1 MDSLQTKTEKL
12 LKYGKIKLSE
22 KGIESAATDIR
33 GVLDDIGNIDG
44 QLILQEK
51 NIAITDNRTAE
62 IIADNGY
69 NGLSKVKVNVNVQ
82 PTLQEK
88 GIIITDN
95 STTEITADSNYDGL
109 AKVNVE
115 VNVQPILQ
123 EKSVAIR
130 ENGTTEIIVDND
142 YDGLARVNIETNVQ
156 PTLQEKNITVTENG
170 ITEVI
175 ADQGYDGLSKINI
188 EANIQDIRLLNT
200 IKGMNSYHI
209 DIPEYHF
216 ELTEDMWDENSTE
229 IYQDK
234 YAFNY
239 NLTKVTIP
247 NNIKKIGRAAFYD
260 CRNMTSIII
269 PSDIT
274 ILVTYVLAYCR
285 NLQIVDFRR
294 VKQVPTV
301 QTNSFLYVPNTCKF
315 IIPDSLYDSWTVATN
330 WADLYAKGYQFIK
343 ESNYPTEG
351 LAYTLNSDSTSY
363 NCSGIGTVTDTNITF
378 AKTYN
383 DLPVT
388 TIKHDAFRDNY
399 NITKIVIPNS
409 ITTLGEHSFYNC
421 FNLKTVKFAKD
432 IQLSLIDKFAFLGS
446 GITSIEIPDSG
457 VEIKGAA
464 FSDCTQ
470 LTNIILPDSVSIVET
485 GIFANCIS
493 LNNIQLPNTMTNI
506 PAYTFKGCSGLTNIT
521 IPSQVTTIGS
531 NAFRNCNSLI
541 KIDCTNVTSVPILE
555 DQYALSSIS
564 STCKIVVPDALY
576 DEWIA
581 TTNWITYASKIVKAS
596 EYTEA

>member
-22 KGIESAATDIR
+22 KGVESAATDIR

-51 NIAITDNRTAE
+51 NIAITDNRMAE
-62 IIADNGY
+62 ITADSGY

-88 GIIITDN
+88 GVIITNN

-115 VNVQPILQ
+115 VKVQPILQ
-123 EKSVAIR
+123 EKSVIIR
-130 ENGTTEIIVDND
+130 ENGTTEVIVDND
-142 YDGLARVNIETNVQ
+142 YDGLARVNIETSVQ
-156 PTLQEKNITVTENG
+156 STLQEKNITITENG
-170 ITEVI
+170 ITEAI
-175 ADQGYDGLSKINI
+175 ADQGYDGLSKVNI

-216 ELTEDMWDENSTE
+216 ELTADMWDENSAE

-247 NNIKKIGRAAFYD
+247 NNIKSIGRAAFYD

-274 ILVTYVLAYCR
+274 TLVTYVLAFCY

-301 QTNSFLYVPNTCKF
+301 QTNSFLYVPYTCKF
-315 IIPDSLYDSWTVATN
+315 IIPDELYDEWKTATN
-330 WADLYAKGYQFIK
+330 WSALYAKGYQFIK
-343 ESNYPTEG
+343 ASEYPTEG
-351 LAYTLNSDSTSY
+351 LAYTLNSDNTLYS
-363 NCSGIGTVTDTNITF
+363 CSGIGTATDTNITI

-388 TIKHDAFRDNY
+388 GVRHDAFRDKK
-399 NITKIVIPNS
+399 ITKVVIPNS
-409 ITTLGEHSFYNC
+409 ITTLGDHSFYGC
-421 FNLKTVKFAKD
+421 LDLTTAKFAENS
-432 IQLSLIDKFAFLGS
+432 QLSIIDKFAFAYS
-446 GITSIEIPDSG
+446 GITNIQIPDSG

-470 LTNIILPDSVSIVET
+470 LTNIVLPDSVSIADTSV
-485 GIFANCIS
+485 FSNCDS
-493 LNNIQLPNTMTNI
+493 LKTIQLPNTLTNI

-521 IPSQVTTIGS
+521 IPAQVTTIGS
-531 NAFRNCNSLI
+531 NAFRNCTSLI
-541 KIDCTNVTSVPILE
+541 KIDCRNVTSVPILE
-555 DQYALSSIS
+555 DIYAIS
-564 STCKIVVPDALY
+564 EIPSTCQIIVPDALY
-576 DEWIA
+576 DEWITA
-581 TTNWITYASKIVKAS
+581 TNWVTYANKIIKAS
-596 EYTEA
+596 EYVEV

>member
-22 KGIESAATDIR
+22 KGVESAATDIR

-51 NIAITDNRTAE
+51 NIAITDNRTTE
-62 IIADNGY
+62 ITADNGY

-88 GIIITDN
+88 GVIITDN

-109 AKVNVE
+109 TKVNVE

-130 ENGTTEIIVDND
+130 ENGTTEVIVDND
-142 YDGLARVNIETNVQ
+142 YDGLARVNIETSVQ

-175 ADQGYDGLSKINI
+175 ADQGYDGLSKVNI
-188 EANIQDIRLLNT
+188 EANIQDIRLLNI
-200 IKGMNSYHI
+200 IKAMNSYKMS
-209 DIPEYHF
+209 DRPF

-229 IYQDK
+229 IYQNK

-239 NLTKVTIP
+239 NITKVTIP
-247 NNIKKIGRAAFYD
+247 NNIKSIGRAAFYD

-301 QTNSFLYVPNTCKF
+301 QTNSFLYVPYTCKF
-315 IIPDSLYDSWTVATN
+315 IIPDELYDSWKVATN
-330 WADLYAKGYQFIK
+330 WADLYAKGYPFIK
-343 ESNYPTEG
+343 ESDYPTEG
-351 LAYTLNSDSTSY
+351 LAYILNSDSTSY
-363 NCSGIGTVTDTNITF
+363 NCSGIGTATDTNITF

-383 DLPVT
+383 NLPVT

-409 ITTLGEHSFYNC
+409 ITTLGDHSFYGC
-421 FNLKTVKFAKD
+421 LNLATAKFAND
-432 IQLSLIDKFAFLGS
+432 IQLSTIDKFAFAYS
-446 GITSIEIPDSG
+446 GITSIEIPNSG

-470 LTNIILPDSVSIVET
+470 LTNIVLPDSVSIVET
-485 GIFANCIS
+485 GIFANCTS
-493 LNNIQLPNTMTNI
+493 LSNIQLPNTMTNI

-531 NAFRNCNSLI
+531 NAFRNCNSLV

-555 DQYALSSIS
+555 DQYVFNGIS

-576 DEWIA
+576 DEWV
-581 TTNWITYASKIVKAS
+581 TVTNWVMYTSQIVKAS